1 MRPARSPE
9 VRPGDTSRLDLDE
22 GLLTRLARVDLLVAR
37 ALDAI
42 TAAAGVATADYLV
55 LGVVRRSPDART
67 SPTAICEVLG
77 RTTGGMTLTLDR
89 LEAAGWVRR
98 LPDPDDGRRVV
109 IELTPAGLTLATSV
123 NDALHRWE
131 RSLGVDEAAARRMIR
146 VLDQLADVLAAHP
159 PGER

>member
-1 MRPARSPE
+1 MRT
-9 VRPGDTSRLDLDE
+9 GDTSRLDLDE
-22 GLLTRLARVDLLVAR
+22 GLLTRLARLDLLVAR
-37 ALDAI
+37 ALDVI

-55 LGVVRRSPDART
+55 LGVVRRSPAGRS

-98 LPDPDDGRRVV
+98 RPDPDDGRRVV
-109 IELTPAGLTLATSV
+109 IELTPSGLALAMSV

-131 RSLGVDEAAARRMIR
+131 RSLGVEEAAERRMIR
-146 VLDQLADVLAAHP
+146 VLDQLADVLASQP